1 MAKRVRNLTETLAPA
16 VVTELNALRRAVAAA
31 ASAVHA
37 DVTCVGD
44 AAGTQLTIAVA
55 NASDLATSIA
65 LANEIKR
72 VLNLHYND
80 STRAHKAADTAVA
93 TADAT
98 DLATVQTLLN
108 ALKTSYETHRASTTY
123 HYTADGTNTIAAAN
137 ASDQGTAN
145 TLANELK
152 TDINA
157 HGLAAL
163 AGSSL
168 EVVNP

>member
-44 AAGTQLTIAVA
+44 AAGTQLTISVA

-72 VLNLHYND
+72 VLNLHYAD
-80 STRAHKAADTAVA
+80 SSRAHKAADTAVA

-108 ALKTSYETHRASTTY
+108 AIKTSYETHRASTTY

-157 HGLAAL
+157 HALAAL
-163 AGSSL
+163 PGSSL
-168 EVVNP
+168 DVVSP